1 MPEILLRF
9 VEGAGVAL
17 YRHDESQ
24 GAELI
29 ASRRDLYDYSG
40 GYAWGCGGA
49 APVNLS
55 YAIVGKV
62 FEFEGFHKKE
72 LQRRAGLLCTAV
84 IQKLEPG
91 LEYDL
96 PVEALKSLFE

>member
-17 YRHDESQ
+17 YRHDDSQ

-29 ASRRDLYDYSG
+29 APRRDLYDYSG

-49 APVNLS
+49 APINLS
-55 YAIVGKV
+55 FAIVGKV
-62 FEFEGFHKKE
+62 FEFDGFHKKE
-72 LQRRAGLLCTAV
+72 LQRRARVLCSV
-84 IQKLEPG
+84 VLRELEPG
-91 LEYDL
+91 HEYDL
-96 PVEALKSLFE
+96 PVETLMALFE